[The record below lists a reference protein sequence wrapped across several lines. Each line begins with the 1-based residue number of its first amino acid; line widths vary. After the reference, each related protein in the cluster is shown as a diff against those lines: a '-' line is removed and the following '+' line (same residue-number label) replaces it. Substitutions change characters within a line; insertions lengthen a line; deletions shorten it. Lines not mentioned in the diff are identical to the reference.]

1 MLLQPSILAFEG
13 VKEDV
18 QVVFLCGEVI
28 CEASVEVSWLYPV
41 LFLGFSG
48 EPNLSKIDLSGSESL
63 IGRRC

>member
-1 MLLQPSILAFEG
+1 MFEG

-18 QVVFLCGEVI
+18 QIVFLCGEVI
-28 CEASVEVSWLYPV
+28 REVGVEVSWSYLV

-48 EPNLSKIDLSGSESL
+48 KSNLSKIDLSGSESL